1 MAVQNG
7 PSTHENPKKRKPRRW
22 AAVIL
27 LLLSILIGIGL
38 WQKNNIEAMVNYGKY
53 SQQELEQQLESND
66 QQVEDLLQ
74 AALEAAKQVDAEMK
88 TEAEAQPN
96 AEAEA
101 EVPADTTSPSEPS
114 NPVSVPEAPKTE
126 QPQSKP
132 EAQSPSDPPKAQQPT
147 AGEKAPEARPPVPT
161 GPTYE
166 QQLKAITDK
175 VYALRTRFLKALDD
189 LQAEAIAAY
198 KAMPR
203 EKRTTK
209 NITAFVST
217 YISKANALEKQCDG
231 EMDKLVGELTQLQ
244 KKYGQSMS
252 LVNQVKY
259 TYANEKS
266 LKKAWYMAELEK
278 RGFK

>member
-1 MAVQNG
+1 MAAQND
-7 PSTHENPKKRKPRRW
+7 PAHHEKPRKPGKRKL
-22 AAVIL
+22 ALGLL
-27 LLLSILIGIGL
+27 LLLSALVGIGL
-38 WQKNNIEAMVNYGKY
+38 WQKNNIEAVVQYNKY
-53 SQQELEQQLESND
+53 SQEELEQQLQSND

-74 AALEAAKQVDAEMK
+74 AALEAAKQVDAEAEVE
-88 TEAEAQPN
+88 TEAET
-96 AEAEA
+96 E
-101 EVPADTTSPSEPS
+101 TTAPVTPVIPSDPPESEPS

-126 QPQSKP
+126 QTQSKP
-132 EAQSPSDPPKAQQPT
+132 AESKPQPKPDPSKT
-147 AGEKAPEARPPVPT
+147 EEKAPEVRPPVPS

-175 VYALRTRFLKALDD
+175 VYALRTRFLGALDD

-231 EMDKLVGELTQLQ
+231 EMDKMVGELTQLQ
-244 KKYGQSMS
+244 KKYGQSME

-278 RGFK
+278 RGF

>member
-1 MAVQNG
+1 M
-7 PSTHENPKKRKPRRW
+7 
-22 AAVIL
+22 
-27 LLLSILIGIGL
+27 SILVCVGL
-38 WQKNNIEAMVNYGKY
+38 WQKNNIEAMVNYGRY
-53 SQQELEQQLESND
+53 SQQELEQQLQSND

-74 AALEAAKQVDAEMK
+74 AALEAAKQVDAEISA
-88 TEAEAQPN
+88 EAEAQPN
-96 AEAEA
+96 AEAESQ
-101 EVPADTTSPSEPS
+101 VTADTPSPSDPS
-114 NPVSVPEAPKTE
+114 NPASVPETPKAE

-132 EAQSPSDPPKAQQPT
+132 EAKPQPDPPKAQQPA
-147 AGEKAPEARPPVPT
+147 AGEKAPEVKPPVPT

-175 VYALRTRFLKALDD
+175 VYALRTRFLGALDD

-244 KKYGQSMS
+244 KKYGQSME
-252 LVNQVKY
+252 LVQRVKY